1 MKKSKNRGN
10 FNNFTGFR
18 NLLFIFFGMFI
29 CGASF
34 ARSPQITVL
43 SSFTVNGQFDLKPEP
58 DFACEN
64 SFRTLNHE
72 GGLKVRVLELKEG
85 QGGSWLYVLVRHGF
99 WAESGQWIV
108 PYSKFWLFLDDET
121 EIFDFEE

>member
-1 MKKSKNRGN
+1 MKKSTKRL
-10 FNNFTGFR
+10 NNFTWVRPLIF
-18 NLLFIFFGMFI
+18 LFLGMFV
-29 CGASF
+29 CGECF

-58 DFACEN
+58 DFACET

-72 GGLKVRVLELKEG
+72 GGLKVRVLELKEE

-108 PYSKFWLFLDDET
+108 PYSKFWLFLEDET

>member
-1 MKKSKNRGN
+1 MKKSTKRL
-10 FNNFTGFR
+10 NNFTWVRPLIF
-18 NLLFIFFGMFI
+18 LFLGMFF
-29 CGASF
+29 CGECF
-34 ARSPQITVL
+34 ARSPKISVL
-43 SSFTVNGQFDLKPEP
+43 SSFTVNGPLDLKPKP
-58 DFACEN
+58 DFACET

-108 PYSKFWLFLDDET
+108 PYSKFWLFLEDET

>member
-1 MKKSKNRGN
+1 MKKSTKRL
-10 FNNFTGFR
+10 NNFIWVR
-18 NLLFIFFGMFI
+18 PLIFVFLGMFV
-29 CGASF
+29 CGRCF
-34 ARSPQITVL
+34 ARSPQISVL

-58 DFACEN
+58 DFACET

-108 PYSKFWLFLDDET
+108 PYSKFWVFLDDET

>member
-1 MKKSKNRGN
+1 MKKSTKRL
-10 FNNFTGFR
+10 NNFTWVR
-18 NLLFIFFGMFI
+18 PLIFVFLGMFV
-29 CGASF
+29 CGRCF

-99 WAESGQWIV
+99 WAENGQWIV
-108 PYSKFWLFLDDET
+108 PYSKFWLFLEDET

>member
-1 MKKSKNRGN
+1 MKKSTKRL
-10 FNNFTGFR
+10 NNFTWVRPLIF
-18 NLLFIFFGMFI
+18 LFLGMFF
-29 CGASF
+29 CGECF
-34 ARSPQITVL
+34 ARSPKISVL
-43 SSFTVNGQFDLKPEP
+43 SSFTVNGPLDLKPEP
-58 DFACEN
+58 DFACET

-108 PYSKFWLFLDDET
+108 PYSKFWLFLEDET